1 MHLQIVNFGP
11 DAMSLTISA
20 TGVQGSINALGST
33 VTVLTSGSVMDEN
46 SFANPNKVSHRSL
59 LAFRSNVRQSVEP
72 VALGY
77 DMI

>member
-1 MHLQIVNFGP
+1 MHLQVVNFGP
-11 DAMSLTISA
+11 DAVSLTFSA
-20 TGVQGSINALGST
+20 TGLQGSINALGST
-33 VTVLTSGSVMDEN
+33 ATVLTSGSVMDEN

-59 LAFRSNVRQSVEP
+59 LAFRSNASQSVEP